1 MKTLFSSFVLF
12 ILYFY
17 FFEYVDSFKYYTN
30 EKKEYLNK
38 AIKGN
43 VRSMNALGDMYRYG
57 FVCTDSTIKPNLDSA
72 LFWYEEGI
80 KLGDKMCMED
90 YKEILDIIKFNQE
103 IK

>member
-1 MKTLFSSFVLF
+1 MKTIFVSCVLF

-17 FFEYVDSFKYYTN
+17 FFDYVDSIDYYTN

-43 VRSMNALGDMYRYG
+43 ARSMNELGDMYRYG
-57 FVCTDSTIKPNLDSA
+57 FLCTDSTIKPNLDSA
-72 LFWYEEGI
+72 LFWYKEGA
-80 KLGDKMCMED
+80 KLGDKISIID